1 MERVDDA
8 ALLVGRGRFA
18 NDMGGRPSTAHAA
31 VLRSLHAHAEI
42 VSLDATA
49 ALSMHEIV
57 TVLIGEDV
65 ATWSPS
71 LIVGVKQPMRHYTIA
86 VDRVRYAGEPVAVA
100 RHRYAAEDALDRTL
114 G

>member
-1 MERVDDA
+1 MERVEDA
-8 ALLVGRGRFA
+8 ALLAGRGRFD
-18 NDMGGRPSTAHAA
+18 NDMGGRPGAAHAA

-49 ALSMHEIV
+49 ADATAALWMHEIV

-86 VDRVRYAGEPVAVA
+86 VDRVRYAGRAGGSGAPP
-100 RHRYAAEDALDRTL
+100 LC
-114 G
+114 GG